1 MSKIL
6 YLFLALSITF
16 SISAQTKVSKRPDYV
31 IIINDEIVSKEQVS
45 TYSKN
50 GDIKSMNKGV
60 SQKKRDEL
68 YNLHGDKIGD
78 KQFIVTV
85 ILLTEFEKAE
95 RKRTK
100 KKIVHPKRV
109 AVQEFLLNINDVA
122 KNFNVQMIDETT
134 IELNELKGKVVLL
147 NFWATWCAPCIME
160 FYDMPDKILNPFKES
175 EFVFIPISIGESKEK
190 VVKKMKKLA
199 KDGINFSVGYDSNK
213 AIWDLYASGSIP
225 KNFLIDQN
233 GVIQY
238 VSTGYSEAGV
248 DKLAIEIQKLL
259 DKQ

>member
-1 MSKIL
+1 MDRIFISIL
-6 YLFLALSITF
+6 ILIT
-16 SISAQTKVSKRPDYV
+16 SSTLYSQQKVTNKPEYV

-50 GDIKSMNKGV
+50 GDIKTMNKGV

-78 KQFIVTV
+78 KQFIVNV

-95 RKRTK
+95 RKRAK
-100 KKIVHPKRV
+100 KKIVHSKRV

-122 KNFNVQMIDETT
+122 KNFNVQMIDGTT

-160 FYDMPDKILNPFKES
+160 FYDMPDKILNSFKDS

-190 VVKKMKKLA
+190 AVKKMKKLA
-199 KDGINFSVGYDSNK
+199 KNGINFNVGYDSNK

-233 GVIQY
+233 GVIRY